1 MYWPGFVFFL
11 MAMFSNSA
19 CSNFDASNV
28 LDMIAKNSNKS
39 LNFVEIHSETFFTKE
54 IEVTGVVLFG
64 KSGTMSKYIATP
76 SKSEM
81 HIVNNTLSLVSSE
94 GVKSMSLDNYPV
106 LASSVNAIRW
116 LLLGEKNK
124 ILENYSI
131 NYSNKGND
139 WVINLIPVDKE
150 ILLKISTISI
160 TGSLGNIAIIMLIK
174 TNGTSITTTFS
185 KL

>member
-1 MYWPGFVFFL
+1 
-11 MAMFSNSA
+11 
-19 CSNFDASNV
+19 
-28 LDMIAKNSNKS
+28 
-39 LNFVEIHSETFFTKE
+39 
-54 IEVTGVVLFG
+54 
-64 KSGTMSKYIATP
+64 
-76 SKSEM
+76 
-81 HIVNNTLSLVSSE
+81 
-94 GVKSMSLDNYPV
+94 
-106 LASSVNAIRW
+106 
-116 LLLGEKNK
+116 LGEKNK